1 MQSCFV
7 IMPFRPELAFFFL
20 TIRTTIQQAFPNVVV
35 QRGDDT
41 VLTITILEKIV
52 DFIRQ
57 ADVIIADCSG
67 RNPNVFYELGIAH
80 ALKKPV
86 LLVTSDK
93 IDEAPA
99 DIRAYDFISYERLLP
114 DAFITRLTDAL
125 QKVLGNPFAEFY
137 PKAAE
142 LFQQFCTT
150 KERNITAVPQPEF
163 EAAMVATNARGLR
176 LPAGGRA
183 RDEYLIRRLLG
194 SDPDIQVLVDL
205 KDWLDAQYPG
215 VPH

>member
-20 TIRTTIQQAFPNVVV
+20 TIRTTIQQAFPNVAV
-35 QRGDDT
+35 QRADDT

-52 DFIRQ
+52 DFIQQ

-67 RNPNVFYELGIAH
+67 RNPNVFYELGMAH

-86 LLVTSDK
+86 VLITSDEK
-93 IDEAPA
+93 APT
-99 DIRAYDFISYERLLP
+99 DIQAYEFISYATLPP
-114 DAFITRLTDAL
+114 DAFTNRLTDAL

-150 KERNITAVPQPEF
+150 KGRNITAVPQPEF

-176 LPAGGRA
+176 LPPGGRA
-183 RDEYLIRRLLG
+183 RDEYLIRRFLG
-194 SDPDIQVLVDL
+194 PDQDIQVLVDL

-215 VPH
+215 VSH